1 MATLRVFCE
10 PGAPYTERNRPKRP
24 SPSLQLFLRMML
36 EGTGVKLCASLL
48 SQLSPTDDFGP
59 TPPNRETGAK
69 RCVLPAS
76 QQPLSLSP
84 LRVEFAAYNRNLR
97 NHGAASS
104 SKGTAGQLQVLWL
117 QPLTAEWHL
126 CTLHGNA
133 SNCAWGAHACIL
145 WYAPLYGWEL

>member
-59 TPPNRETGAK
+59 TPPQQGDWGQTLRAACLSATA
-69 RCVLPAS
+69 LPVPPTS
-76 QQPLSLSP
+76 
-84 LRVEFAAYNRNLR
+84 
-97 NHGAASS
+97 
-104 SKGTAGQLQVLWL
+104 
-117 QPLTAEWHL
+117 
-126 CTLHGNA
+126 
-133 SNCAWGAHACIL
+133 
-145 WYAPLYGWEL
+145 